1 MKITGW
7 VLFLVETQTNTESVS
22 GVIPGDGPVKMGFLD
37 RFSRAFGL
45 ESGAELLA
53 SGEWDPSNPRH
64 VVALQLIELSPVAD

>member
-53 SGEWDPSNPRH
+53 SGNGILVTQDMSWPYN
-64 VVALQLIELSPVAD
+64 

>member
-1 MKITGW
+1 M
-7 VLFLVETQTNTESVS
+7 
-22 GVIPGDGPVKMGFLD
+22 KMGFLD

-53 SGEWDPSNPRH
+53 SGERDPSNPRH